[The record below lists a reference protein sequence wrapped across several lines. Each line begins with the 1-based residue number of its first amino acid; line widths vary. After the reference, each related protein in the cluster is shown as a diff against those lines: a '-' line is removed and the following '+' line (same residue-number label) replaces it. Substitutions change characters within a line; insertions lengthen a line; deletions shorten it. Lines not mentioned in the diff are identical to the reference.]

1 MRNRTAI
8 GFVLLLAL
16 VGGPWC
22 GHAAANEKLGAVVR
36 RLTDACVGAVLQS
49 GALEKIAR
57 AGLTATSVC
66 SCAAEIEVGRG
77 SFPKEGFDVW
87 SVQPQFKE
95 TLVRCAGA
103 Q

>member
-1 MRNRTAI
+1 MKIRAI
-8 GFVLLLAL
+8 LAAVAVSTVWAL
-16 VGGPWC
+16 HAPS
-22 GHAAANEKLGAVVR
+22 AAANEKLGAVVR
-36 RLTDACVGAVLQS
+36 RLADACVGAVLQN

-57 AGLTATSVC
+57 AGMTATSVC
-66 SCAAEIEVGRG
+66 SCAAEIEVARG
-77 SFPKEGFDVW
+77 SLPKEGFDAW